1 MEDVDLPRPEAL
13 MPIITTM
20 AIDVG
25 GQEQKF
31 DQFREN
37 RMWNKKYQARNI
49 KQ

>member
-1 MEDVDLPRPEAL
+1 MNGFFEHGIVREDVDLPRPEAL
-13 MPIITTM
+13 MPIILTV

-37 RMWNKKYQARNI
+37 
-49 KQ
+49 